1 MYHAPANYD
10 KNKLNWKLKAKE
22 KNMENNNKIKQKPLT
37 ENGQIEY
44 NGQNVKKK
52 NICQKNIVLFEN
64 RINRQTNCHIN

>member
-1 MYHAPANYD
+1 
-10 KNKLNWKLKAKE
+10 
-22 KNMENNNKIKQKPLT
+22 MENNNKIKQKPLT

-44 NGQNVKKK
+44 NGQNVKK